1 MEMAGGPRKMIFS
14 TLARAQ
20 VKRRLDSKEKKII
33 TVSMQDQQIQLW
45 WWLEGTV
52 FDQQPSTHTDMS
64 WRAWHTIFVCE
75 GLQDSLL

>member
-52 FDQQPSTHTDMS
+52 FDQQPSTHTDMKLAGFAHDL
-64 WRAWHTIFVCE
+64 RLRGFAR
-75 GLQDSLL
+75 